1 MAVASPKVYL
11 NYLDDGY
18 NSTSKMPNAFGGV
31 KGGRETQ
38 PMENLNDLSNISK
51 NTNVSKK
58 LKKWRKKRRERLDNS
73 ARRLDASIQKEDP
86 YL

>member
-31 KGGRETQ
+31 KGGRET
-38 PMENLNDLSNISK
+38 
-51 NTNVSKK
+51 
-58 LKKWRKKRRERLDNS
+58 
-73 ARRLDASIQKEDP
+73 
-86 YL
+86 